1 MGPVGD
7 FLVNLLLDLGEGV
20 EDVDGGIDLVV
31 HLLEMLHLLLVE
43 LELKNLMQQVLSDVQ
58 IVRVFLFV
66 LLNDFKY
73 SCEASHTMSSS
84 LKLYELKDLINIEV
98 ETVVL
103 FMYNKMRF
111 MTVHLFL

>member
-31 HLLEMLHLLLVE
+31 HLLEMLHLLLVK

-66 LLNDFKY
+66 LLNDFKDG
-73 SCEASHTMSSS
+73 CEASHTMSSS

-103 FMYNKMRF
+103 FMYD
-111 MTVHLFL
+111 